1 MNWSYQNI
9 LYHNEKRKD
18 IHPFTVDD
26 DLTKQAFET
35 AEALAREG
43 KLYHRDIPE
52 NGLQNI
58 GQGYKNTWLNKPFK
72 VVDLWMQDFN
82 HSYPI
87 TSSNFTKIGVGYAVD
102 ESSKKVYVVANYK

>member
-58 GQGYKNTWLNKPFK
+58 GQGYSNWLDKPFK
-72 VVDLWMQDFN
+72 VVDLWLQDYN

-87 TSSNFTKIGVGYAVD
+87 ISSNFTKIGVGYCQDSA
-102 ESSKKVYVVANYK
+102 SKKVYVVANYK